1 MGILQK
7 FRQKLNPNRYP
18 SDYWPSVVVL
28 MAEPTFPSSDE
39 ILSRAQKA
47 WGNAGP
53 ATIVGTLR
61 NGASLVIRCGPMS
74 FSVHCTNARYGEP
87 SERDD
92 DVLQRPWN
100 DHKAWMSVDL
110 PQLRNQELDQSGDLA
125 NMYKVLLVFV
135 FLSWNSNCLGVYFPG
150 EGVTV
155 PNFGDLAA
163 SINWGRQNGL
173 NLNFLS

>member
-1 MGILQK
+1 MGILQNL
-7 FRQKLNPNRYP
+7 RQKFSPNRYP

-28 MAEPTFPSSDE
+28 MAAPAFPSGEE
-39 ILSRAQKA
+39 ILSRAERA

-53 ATIVGTLR
+53 AKLIASPHE
-61 NGASLVIRCGPMS
+61 GASRLIQCGPLS
-74 FSVHCTNARYGEP
+74 FSIHCANAKYGEQTGHGGNI
-87 SERDD
+87 
-92 DVLQRPWN
+92 LQRPWD

-110 PQLRNQELDQSGDLA
+110 PLLRNEALYQSGELA

-135 FLSWNSNCLGVYFPG
+135 FLGWSNNCLGVYFPG

-173 NLNFLS
+173 NLNFLN

>member
-7 FRQKLNPNRYP
+7 LRQKLNPNRYP
-18 SDYWPSVVVL
+18 SEYWPSVVVL

-53 ATIVGTLR
+53 AKLVGTLR
-61 NGASLVIRCGPMS
+61 NGASYVIQCGPMS
-74 FSVHCTNARYGEP
+74 LSIHCTYARYGGL
-87 SERDD
+87 SERGDD
-92 DVLQRPWN
+92 ILQRPWD

-110 PQLRNQELDQSGDLA
+110 PKLRNQALYQSGDLA
-125 NMYKVLLVFV
+125 SMYKVLLVFV
-135 FLSWNSNCLGVYFPG
+135 FLCWNNNCLGVYFLG
-150 EGVTV
+150 DGVTI

-163 SINWGRQNGL
+163 SINWGRQSGL
-173 NLNFLS
+173 NLNFLN